1 MLNRKLLEKQRVQN
15 RFASYEVHI
24 GHFFFSISML
34 LSALVN
40 PWKSFNPVYI
50 QISKYFTGLTDR
62 LTDRLQTSQ
71 LSLTD
76 RLTERLTD
84 GQNRLPNPFAH
95 VCAG

>member
-15 RFASYEVHI
+15 CFASYEVHI
-24 GHFFFSISML
+24 GHFFFQYQCYCQL
-34 LSALVN
+34 
-40 PWKSFNPVYI
+40 WKSFNPVYI